1 MPTTPKPSRLS
12 TLSDAPAIEDA
23 LNFAPYAK
31 TLADI
36 VADPA
41 TETPLTIGVFG
52 DWGSGKTSLMRMVER
67 RVRDRPAAE
76 IQAFPVEPLWFN
88 AWMYSREEALWR
100 ALLLHVL
107 RGIRPLLAG
116 PEFLDANRRLDR
128 IAAQLTT
135 ASDPAGGPALTLPG
149 EQVNLGRPGAQV
161 SLPLLAGLRL
171 LQDNPDSQ
179 DLTGL
184 IAAVET
190 AQARAGQERI
200 AALDD
205 FRRTLE
211 QVNEQYVADRGRLV
225 VFVDDLDRCL
235 PERAVEVL
243 EAIKLFLDVPGC
255 LFVLGIDRQVIER
268 GIRVRYRDF
277 GQGEE
282 GRDMLDGSRYLE
294 KIIQIPFSLPPVKT
308 EAMRAFVER
317 TTQGQFDDPRCTEVF
332 ARGLE
337 PNPRRIKRTL
347 NIFLLLERL
356 AQNREDLA
364 DRIKP
369 VRLAKIVIIQQYYPR
384 LFALLTT
391 GSHYLLDLEKRLR
404 AEGER
409 GAGSGQR
416 AGRMAGLPGDDLEP
430 AEYATTTGTGDGS
443 EISAG
448 PLQEFLGD
456 RLLRELL
463 TWPALGE
470 ADANFADLSAAQV
483 GEYIFLTRSSVE
495 EPKVAEAAARLPIE
509 PQMVTIPAGPFLLGT
524 PKEQRDELLRLHK
537 AENDKFDAQ
546 WLDNELGQHEVTL
559 PAYAIGRFP
568 VTNAEFARFMEA
580 GGYAKQDYWT
590 EAGWQR
596 KEADGW
602 SEPRYWQDEQF
613 NQPEQPV
620 VGVSWYEA
628 AAYCRW
634 LSAESG
640 RSYRLPSEAEWEK
653 AARGSDGRRY
663 PWGNAWDKEKCNNS
677 ELGLQRTTPVGQYSP
692 AGDSPHGLSDMAGN
706 VWEWCSTR
714 WGGAETKPTYGY
726 PYQPDEREEVE
737 GEDTRVMRGGSWY
750 NGAAWCRCSYRG
762 GFSPGLRDLNRGF
775 RCARTLS

>member
-1 MPTTPKPSRLS
+1 MPRPSRLS
-12 TLSDAPAIEDA
+12 TLSDAPAVEDA

-116 PEFLDANRRLDR
+116 LEHADANRRLDR

-149 EQVNLGRPGAQV
+149 EQVNLGRTGAQI

-171 LQDNPDSQ
+171 LQDNPVAQ

-211 QVNEQYVADRGRLV
+211 DVNQRYVADRGRLV

-277 GQGEE
+277 GASE
-282 GRDMLDGSRYLE
+282 GGLDLLDGARYLE

-317 TTQGQFDDPRCTEVF
+317 TTQGQFDDTRCTEVF

-356 AQNREDLA
+356 AQNRKDLA

-369 VRLAKIVIIQQYYPR
+369 VRLAKIVIIQQYHPK
-384 LFALLTT
+384 LFALLIT
-391 GSHYLLDLEKRLR
+391 GSHYLIDLEKRLR

-409 GAGSGQR
+409 AVGRGQR

-448 PLQEFLGD
+448 PLQEFLSD

-470 ADANFADLSAAQV
+470 ADANFADLSAAEV
-483 GEYIFLTRSSVE
+483 SEYIFLTRSSVE
-495 EPKVAEAAARLPIE
+495 EHKVAEAAARLPIE

-524 PKEQRDELLRLHK
+524 PKEQRAELLRLHK
-537 AENDKFDAQ
+537 TESESFDDQ
-546 WLDNELGQHEVTL
+546 LLDNELGQHEVTL
-559 PAYAIGRFP
+559 PAFAIGRFP

-596 KEADGW
+596 KEKEGW
-602 SEPRYWQDEQF
+602 SEPRTWKDKQF

-640 RSYRLPSEAEWEK
+640 RPYRLPTEAEWEK

-663 PWGNAWDKEKCNNS
+663 PWGNAWEKEKCNNK
-677 ELGLQRTTPVGQYSP
+677 ELGLDRTTPVGQYSP
-692 AGDSPHGLSDMAGN
+692 VGDSPYDVADMAGN

-714 WGGAETKPTYGY
+714 WGRYAFKAQFGF
-726 PYQPDEREEVE
+726 PYQSDEREDPEV
-737 GEDTRVMRGGSWY
+737 DDSRVLRGGGWG
-750 NGAAWCRCSYRG
+750 NGAAQCRCSNRFG
-762 GFSPGLRDLNRGF
+762 GRPGSGDIVWGF
-775 RCARTLS
+775 RCARTLA